1 MGLRFLR
8 CKMQKTSG
16 DIECKGNRED
26 YCESITKMVKI
37 YATSWCPSC
46 IYAKRLLSER
56 GLEFEEINIEE
67 KGWSRDDLFELT
79 GGRTVPQII
88 IDEKPIGGYDDLLK
102 LDSIGE
108 LAT

>member
-1 MGLRFLR
+1 
-8 CKMQKTSG
+8 
-16 DIECKGNRED
+16 
-26 YCESITKMVKI
+26 MVKI
-37 YATSWCPSC
+37 YSTSWCPSC
-46 IYAKRLLSER
+46 IYAKRLLVDR

-108 LAT
+108 LTT

>member
-1 MGLRFLR
+1 M
-8 CKMQKTSG
+8 
-16 DIECKGNRED
+16 I
-26 YCESITKMVKI
+26 KI
-37 YATSWCPSC
+37 YSTSWCSSC

-56 GLEFEEINIEE
+56 GLECEEINIEE
-67 KGWSRDDLFELT
+67 NGGSRDDLFKLT

>member
-1 MGLRFLR
+1 
-8 CKMQKTSG
+8 
-16 DIECKGNRED
+16 
-26 YCESITKMVKI
+26 MVKI
-37 YATSWCPSC
+37 YSTSWCPSC

-88 IDEKPIGGYDDLLK
+88 INDKALGGYNQLLILNQEGK
-102 LDSIGE
+102 LK
-108 LAT
+108 

>member
-1 MGLRFLR
+1 M
-8 CKMQKTSG
+8 
-16 DIECKGNRED
+16 I
-26 YCESITKMVKI
+26 KI
-37 YATSWCPSC
+37 YSTSWCPSC
-46 IYAKRLLSER
+46 IYAKRLLSEQ

-67 KGWSRDDLFELT
+67 KGWSRNDLFELT

-108 LAT
+108 LIT

>member
-1 MGLRFLR
+1 
-8 CKMQKTSG
+8 
-16 DIECKGNRED
+16 
-26 YCESITKMVKI
+26 MVKI
-37 YATSWCPSC
+37 YSTSWCPSC

-56 GLEFEEINIEE
+56 GLEFGEINIKK

-108 LAT
+108 LTT